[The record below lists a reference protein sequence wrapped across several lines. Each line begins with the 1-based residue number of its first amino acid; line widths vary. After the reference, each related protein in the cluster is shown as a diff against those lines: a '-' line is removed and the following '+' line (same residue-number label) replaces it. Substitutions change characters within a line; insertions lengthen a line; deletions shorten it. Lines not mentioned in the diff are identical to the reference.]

1 MEVIYKNKSVEKKC
15 NEKAVTTYG
24 SEVAKGIYKALQA
37 LEAATDLRDIQVQ
50 KRFALHPLK
59 GDRKGEYSIT
69 PIKSSGMR
77 IILVPT
83 NDKVEI
89 KEVEYENVKKVRIE
103 GVEDYHD

>member
-37 LEAATDLRDIQVQ
+37 LEAAIDLRDIQVQ
-50 KRFALHPLK
+50 KRFALHQLK

-69 PIKSSGMR
+69 LIKRSGMR
-77 IILVPT
+77 MILVPMD
-83 NDKVEI
+83 DKIEI
-89 KEVEYENVKKVRIE
+89 KEIQIEKINKVRIE